1 MMLGS
6 QKIFLTFPYTKQ
18 KKPEYLLYIP
28 AFLIFFI
35 SAILTPEP
43 GQYTAR
49 SADRLDILTI
59 DLFGVSGQNDLI
71 QFSSLTLN
79 TFFDFF
85 HFAAYF
91 VHFTHRTSLNLSV
104 LLHGFFCRAS
114 FSLNQYYCDGDNGYH
129 CGKHLRY
136 RKFDPRKQKLIR
148 TESLNP
154 ESSDSVACKIK

>member
-1 MMLGS
+1 MTVAIKMS
-6 QKIFLTFPYTKQ
+6 PKNNHFF
-18 KKPEYLLYIP
+18 YLLQSDILLDQ
-28 AFLIFFI
+28 LIDF
-35 SAILTPEP
+35 
-43 GQYTAR
+43 
-49 SADRLDILTI
+49 DILTI
-59 DLFGVSGQNDLI
+59 DLFGVSGQDDLI